1 MSGYI
6 PVVDFSAY
14 SLDNKNV
21 NEAELQALTDELMHA
36 FTTVGFVYLKN
47 TGISS
52 AKVYKTFDVADKFYL
67 QPETVK
73 EKYSRPL
80 DKTAERHGWMA
91 LERENLSLI
100 GKGRPNDL
108 KECFNIMP
116 PLTEGQTWPAEVSQF
131 EPVMMDFYNSCH
143 ELARRLLE
151 IIGKGLAIKNV
162 DSFLDKFKW
171 VGKQAVGKGRNG
183 TNLRSLRYPPVPGVV
198 KENQIRCGEHTD
210 FGCLSLLFQDNP
222 GLEVVNLEGEY
233 VPAKPIPDTCLVN
246 IADTL
251 QRWSAD
257 KLKSTRHRV
266 VMPESEEERRRVRR
280 SLAFF
285 CHCDGDAELKCLD
298 GSDKYQ
304 SLLAREYIN
313 ERISVSYLSG

>member
-1 MSGYI
+1 MSGFI

-21 NEAELQALTDELMHA
+21 NEAELQALTDKLMHA

-52 AKVYKTFDVADKFYL
+52 AQVFNTFDVADKFYL

-100 GKGRPNDL
+100 GQGRPNDL

-116 PLTEGQTWPAEVSQF
+116 PLTVGQTWPAEVPEF
-131 EPVMMDFYNSCH
+131 EPIMMDFYNSCH
-143 ELARRLLE
+143 VLAMRLLE
-151 IIGKGLAIKNV
+151 IIAKGLAIKDV
-162 DSFLDKFKW
+162 DGFLRKF
-171 VGKQAVGKGRNG
+171 QYIGKGGNG
-183 TNLRSLRYPPVPGVV
+183 TNLRSLRYPPVPEVV

-233 VPAKPIPDTCLVN
+233 VPAKPIPGTTLVN

-251 QRWSAD
+251 QRWSGD

-266 VMPESEEERRRVRR
+266 VMPKSAEERRRVRR

-285 CHCDGDAELKCLD
+285 CHCDGDADLACLD

-304 SLLAREYIN
+304 PLLAREYIN
-313 ERISVSYLSG
+313 ERIGASYLSG